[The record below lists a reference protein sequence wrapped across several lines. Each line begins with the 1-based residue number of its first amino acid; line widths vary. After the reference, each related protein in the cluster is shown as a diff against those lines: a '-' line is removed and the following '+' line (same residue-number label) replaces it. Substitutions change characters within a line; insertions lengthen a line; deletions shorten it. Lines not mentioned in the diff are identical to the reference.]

1 MTREWFDHNW
11 MYAGL
16 VAGIF
21 LWAMVPLVSA
31 SWSLP
36 LLLVFIQLP
45 VYMLHQVEEHA
56 GDRFRAFINTRVAKV
71 PDALTTEAV
80 VVINVPLVWGVD
92 LAVLYLARFVEL
104 GLGLIAIYLT
114 VVNALLHILGALR
127 FRGYNPGLAT
137 AIVLFL
143 PFGIWGIVVFARTP
157 AVTIGDH
164 IIAIVL
170 ALIVHVWIAVHVLRR
185 ARALKAA

>member
-1 MTREWFDHNW
+1 MGLDWFRRNW
-11 MYAGL
+11 MYAG
-16 VAGIF
+16 VIAGLF
-21 LWAMVPLVSA
+21 LFAVLPLFA
-31 SWSLP
+31 DAWSLP

-45 VYMLHQVEEHA
+45 LYMLHQVEEHA
-56 GDRFRAFINTRVAKV
+56 GDRFRTFVNTRIARV

-92 LAVLYLARFVEL
+92 LVALYLARFVDL

-114 VVNALLHILGALR
+114 VVNALVHILTAVR

-143 PFGIWGIVVFARTP
+143 PFGVWGIVVFAATP
-157 AVTIGDH
+157 GVTIGDH
-164 IIAIVL
+164 ILGIAL
-170 ALIVHVWIAVHVLRR
+170 AVVVHVGIAVHVFRR
-185 ARALKAA
+185 ARSLRLA